1 MHYDLTLRKN
11 CPDSSISEN
20 HLPLF
25 RHIKRIFDQDLLMQV
40 GLCDTTI
47 DASYETSKRDS
58 LTSLPGLPGWPPAT
72 CSLNSLNWLKATKSK
87 QTDSP
92 PVGPTLGQATI
103 CIKPYKSVFH

>member
-72 CSLNSLNWLKATKSK
+72 CSPTSSLLDPS
-87 QTDSP
+87 D
-92 PVGPTLGQATI
+92 TLLDPSDTLLDPSDALLDPRALI
-103 CIKPYKSVFH
+103 P